1 MISFPLKSPVVVLDF
16 QSIYPS
22 VMIAYNMCFS
32 TCLGHIDDLWKN
44 GAKRMGVNEDTRPH
58 IAELFGPNFENLTKE
73 EIMKKVIM
81 TPNNVL
87 FVRKSV
93 REGIISRILE
103 EFLMTRIM
111 VKKAMKLVRNL
122 MVCEMFLW

>member
-1 MISFPLKSPVVVLDF
+1 MKSPVVVLDF

-22 VMIAYNMCFS
+22 VMIAYNMCHS
-32 TCLGHIDDLWKN
+32 TCLGHVDDLWKN
-44 GAKRMGVNEDTRPH
+44 GTKRVGANNESRPH
-58 IAELFGPNFENLTKE
+58 IEELLGTTFTKE

-81 TPNNVL
+81 TPNKVL

-93 REGIISRILE
+93 REGIIPRVLE

-111 VKKAMKLVRNL
+111 LKRSMKLVRK
-122 MVCEMFLW
+122 